1 LAEIKNRII
10 GSGEEPLDSIL
21 FNPRN
26 WRIHPLSQQDALK
39 GVLEEV
45 GWVQEVIINKRTGH
59 LVDGHLRCQLAA
71 REGAKTIPVKY
82 VDLSEDEEALVL
94 ATLDPI
100 AAMAATDKQKLDE
113 LFADIQSEN
122 ENVRKMMDDI
132 AAKER
137 LAYGESGNVEQAR
150 KTLAERFIVPP
161 FSVLDARQGYWQE
174 RKKAWIA
181 LGIKSELGRGESITW
196 GDTPEITSENLNY
209 YRNRAGNDGLLG
221 ISKQARS
228 HYAVPGGSLRDAA
241 TLSADG
247 KTVRGDGKGRTLGA
261 IAPNEGGD
269 NGILASPG
277 KYGNKGKGL
286 ATSNSSQDRLTAL
299 QKTGDSRA
307 VDYGTAGNV
316 SEQSGTSIFDP
327 VLCELAYR
335 WWTPSGGHVLDP
347 FAGGSV
353 RGIVAAMLGYQYT
366 GIDLSV
372 RQIEA
377 NRQQADELL
386 TDNKPTWIVGDSK
399 NISTLAPGEYDFI
412 FSCPPYA
419 DLEVYSDDPNDLS
432 NMAYPDFK
440 SVYHEI
446 IYSAVSMLKPNRFA
460 CFVVG
465 DVRDKKGF
473 YRNFPAHTIEAF
485 QDAGMTLYNE
495 AVLVTAVG
503 SLPIRVS
510 KQFGS
515 YRKLGK
521 THQNVLVFY
530 KGDVADIKTWGDV
543 ECGVPTASEHI
554 EQL

>member
-1 LAEIKNRII
+1 MPVDLRAHAGNDEGSLAEIKNRII

-26 WRIHPLSQQDALK
+26 WRIHPLNQQNALK
-39 GVLEEV
+39 GVLDEV

-113 LFADIQSEN
+113 LFAGIESEN

-132 AAKER
+132 AAKEK

-174 RKKAWIA
+174 RKRAWVA
-181 LGIKSELGRGESITW
+181 LGIQSELGRGEGVTW

-209 YRNRAGNDGLLG
+209 YRNRN
-221 ISKQARS
+221 K
-228 HYAVPGGSLRDAA
+228 
-241 TLSADG
+241 
-247 KTVRGDGKGRTLGA
+247 RTLGA
-261 IAPNEGGD
+261 IAPNEGGE
-269 NGILASPG
+269 NGILARTG

-503 SLPIRVS
+503 SLPIRVG

>member
-1 LAEIKNRII
+1 MTEYKNRIV
-10 GSGEEPLDSIL
+10 GSGEEPLDQIQ

-26 WRIHPLSQQDALK
+26 WRVHPLNQQNALK

-45 GWVQEVIINKRTGH
+45 GWVQEVIVNKRTGH

-82 VDLSEDEEALVL
+82 VDLSEAEEALVL

-100 AAMAATDKQKLDE
+100 GAMAATDKQKLDE
-113 LFADIQSEN
+113 LFAGIESEN
-122 ENVRKMMDDI
+122 ENVRNMMDEI
-132 AAKER
+132 ATKER
-137 LAYGESGNVEQAR
+137 LEYGEKGNIEQAR
-150 KTLAERFIVPP
+150 TTLAERFIVPP

-181 LGIKSELGRGESITW
+181 LGIESEVGRDNNLLKMSTTVAPDGQ
-196 GDTPEITSENLNY
+196 TSL
-209 YRNRAGNDGLLG
+209 
-221 ISKQARS
+221 
-228 HYAVPGGSLRDAA
+228 
-241 TLSADG
+241 
-247 KTVRGDGKGRTLGA
+247 
-261 IAPNEGGD
+261 
-269 NGILASPG
+269 
-277 KYGNKGKGL
+277 
-286 ATSNSSQDRLTAL
+286 
-299 QKTGDSRA
+299 
-307 VDYGTAGNV
+307 
-316 SEQSGTSIFDP
+316 FDP
-327 VLCELAYR
+327 VLCELVYR
-335 WWTPSGGHVLDP
+335 WFMPAQGSVLDP

-353 RGIVAAMLGYQYT
+353 RGIVAAKLGHKYT
-366 GIDLSV
+366 GIDLSA

-377 NRQQADELL
+377 NRVQADELL

-399 NISTLAPGEYDFI
+399 DINTLAQGEYDFI

-440 SVYHEI
+440 SAYREI

-510 KQFGS
+510 KQFGG

-543 ECGVPTASEHI
+543 ECGAPEKSEHI

>member
-1 LAEIKNRII
+1 M
-10 GSGEEPLDSIL
+10 

-45 GWVQEVIINKRTGH
+45 GWVQQVIVNKRTGN
-59 LVDGHLRCQLAA
+59 LIDGHLRCQLAA
-71 REGAKTIPVKY
+71 REGAKTIPVVY
-82 VDLSEDEEALVL
+82 VDVSEDEEALVL

-113 LFADIQSEN
+113 LFAGIESEN

-132 AAKER
+132 AAKEK

-174 RKKAWIA
+174 RKRAWIA
-181 LGIKSELGRGESITW
+181 LGIKSELGRGECITW
-196 GDTPEITSENLNY
+196 TGDTITEPGLNY
-209 YRNRAGNDGLLG
+209 YRNRADNNGLLG

-228 HYAVPGGSLRDAA
+228 HYNAAPGGSLRPAM
-241 TLSADG
+241 TLVDG
-247 KTVRGDGKGRTLGA
+247 HTVRGDGKGRAKDFGT
-261 IAPNEGGD
+261 EG
-269 NGILASPG
+269 NA
-277 KYGNKGKGL
+277 
-286 ATSNSSQDRLTAL
+286 
-299 QKTGDSRA
+299 
-307 VDYGTAGNV
+307 

-327 VLCELAYR
+327 VLCELVYR
-335 WWTPSGGHVLDP
+335 WFMPAQGSVLDP

-353 RGIVAAMLGYQYT
+353 RGIVAAKLGHKYT
-366 GIDLSV
+366 GIDLSA

-377 NRQQADELL
+377 NRVQADELL
-386 TDNKPTWIVGDSK
+386 TDNKPDWIVGDSK
-399 NISTLAPGEYDFI
+399 RVNELAPGEYDLI

-503 SLPIRVS
+503 SLPIRIG